1 MSDEKPMF
9 GIGDRVRLMTRP
21 PYLKTADPMPM
32 LRPPDVVQVGEEGT
46 VIDQRLQ
53 DTWGVRFQRGTFL
66 VDGKY
71 LEAAT
76 AQLGSS
82 SPPPESPIEQTP
94 NTLDEDESASA

>member
-1 MSDEKPMF
+1 MSDEKPTF

-32 LRPPDVVQVGEEGT
+32 LRPPDVVQLGEEGT

-76 AQLGSS
+76 AQPTSS
-82 SPPPESPIEQTP
+82 SPPSESRIEPPP
-94 NTLDEDESASA
+94 NTLEDESASA